1 MIERA
6 LFADIG
12 SVHIWSG
19 AMPETWESKTYQPGI
34 LLGEEIPAG
43 SSLTPGSSPGL
54 DVYLSHVPNLRSD
67 VKSGDDV
74 DLHVV
79 QRDGITWRKIGG
91 YWAIVDEVLGSIEN
105 LRISTL
111 PPFERFTKVT
121 RPRWS
126 NHDQLSRYPGDYIFK
141 NLENLRVQ
149 GQTIEF
155 P

>member
-6 LFADIG
+6 IFADIG

-19 AMPETWESKTYQPGI
+19 HSDELWNSKTYKPGI
-34 LLGEEIPAG
+34 LLGDDLPAG
-43 SSLTPGSSPGL
+43 SSLTPASSPGL
-54 DVYLSHVPNLRSD
+54 DVYISEVPNLRND
-67 VKSGDDV
+67 IKSGDDV
-74 DLHVV
+74 NLHVV
-79 QRDGITWRKIGG
+79 QWRNNTWDKIGG
-91 YWAIVDEVLGSIEN
+91 YWAIVDEVSGSIEN
-105 LRISTL
+105 LTITTL

-126 NHDQLSRYPGDYIFK
+126 NHDQLSRYPGDHIFK
-141 NLENLRVQ
+141 NLENLRVV